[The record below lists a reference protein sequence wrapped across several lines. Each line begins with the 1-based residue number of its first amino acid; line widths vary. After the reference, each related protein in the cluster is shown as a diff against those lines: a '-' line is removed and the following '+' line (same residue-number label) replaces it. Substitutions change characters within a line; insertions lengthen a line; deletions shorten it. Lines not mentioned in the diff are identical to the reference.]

1 MKRKYLLRILH
12 ELKIFTQVQLVKYD
26 RSDFVESHLGG
37 HCWVPLNNV
46 IKRSFPMQKNFACK
60 NSKNTTFGF
69 LLRLKFYFDIYPG
82 TKNMS
87 EPDKFWTNL
96 RASARPEAEPAE
108 ESRKR
113 KFWINF
119 DFPKVKVTREFLWLP
134 VAAPVLYQSSFR
146 IWMGKLLL
154 ITLLSGT
161 QQWPPRWLSHQILT
175 ISFDKLYLRKDFRF
189 TEYSS

>member
-1 MKRKYLLRILH
+1 MSSPEQNYFFRFAMRYPVVQFCNITIPFLVSLRET
-12 ELKIFTQVQLVKYD
+12 ELWLVC
-26 RSDFVESHLGG
+26 SV
-37 HCWVPLNNV
+37 W
-46 IKRSFPMQKNFACK
+46 
-60 NSKNTTFGF
+60 FGQNGKTLF
-69 LLRLKFYFDIYPG
+69 WSVTSVYAKLFYPG
-82 TKNMS
+82 MEKLG
-87 EPDKFWTNL
+87 EPDNFWTNL

-119 DFPKVKVTREFLWLP
+119 DFPKVKVTREFFWLP
-134 VAAPVLYQSSFR
+134 VTAVLYQSSFR

-175 ISFDKLYLRKDFRF
+175 ISFDKLNLRKDFRF
-189 TEYSS
+189 TEFSS